1 MGKNDNEVSQ
11 IVKNNINSVAE
22 ELQKLLPD
30 FDMMP
35 KQNDAEVKQ
44 ALMRIDSPGL
54 ERLYQQFGRQQ
65 VTDFL
70 SDFSRNRR
78 WD

>member
-11 IVKNNINSVAE
+11 IVKNNIDNVSE

-44 ALMRIDSPGL
+44 AIMSISPQGL
-54 ERLYQQFGRQQ
+54 ERLYQKFGRQQ
-65 VTDFL
+65 VTDCL

>member
-1 MGKNDNEVSQ
+1 MGKHDDEVSQ
-11 IVKNNINSVAE
+11 MVKNNIDSVSE

-44 ALMRIDSPGL
+44 ALMSVSPQGL
-54 ERLYQQFGRQQ
+54 DKLYQQFGRQQ
-65 VTDFL
+65 VTEFM
-70 SDFSRNRR
+70 SNFSRNRR

>member
-11 IVKNNINSVAE
+11 IVKNNIDNVSE

-35 KQNDAEVKQ
+35 KQNDIEIKQ
-44 ALMRIDSPGL
+44 AIMSISPQGL
-54 ERLYQQFGRQQ
+54 ERLYQQYGRQQ
-65 VTDFL
+65 VTEFM
-70 SDFSRNRR
+70 SEFSRNRR